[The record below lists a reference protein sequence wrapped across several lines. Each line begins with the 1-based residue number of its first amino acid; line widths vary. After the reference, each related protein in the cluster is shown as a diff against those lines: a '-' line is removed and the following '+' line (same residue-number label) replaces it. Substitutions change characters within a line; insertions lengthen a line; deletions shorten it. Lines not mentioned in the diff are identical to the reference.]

1 MFDANDFTATTAASG
16 HQPAADL
23 GRLVDVAVEVSVE
36 LGRARLTLGEAMALG
51 PGAVVPLGRTAG
63 QPVDLLVNGQLV
75 ARGEVVVVDDVY
87 GLRVTEAIVEQG
99 SEQGSA
105 EIAGLGDQASPLAA

>member
-1 MFDANDFTATTAASG
+1 MFDANDFTQAHG
-16 HQPAADL
+16 QQPAADL

-36 LGRARLTLGEAMALG
+36 LGRARVTLGEAMALG
-51 PGAVVPLGRTAG
+51 PGAVVPLDRTAG

-87 GLRVTEAIVEQG
+87 GLRITEAVTEV
-99 SEQGSA
+99 SPA
-105 EIAGLGDQASPLAA
+105 EGAAELAGLGESHPPLAA

>member
-1 MFDANDFTATTAASG
+1 MFDANDFTTTQSQ
-16 HQPAADL
+16 QPAADL

-36 LGRARLTLGEAMALG
+36 LGRARVTLGEAMALG
-51 PGAVVPLGRTAG
+51 PGAVVPLDRTAG

-87 GLRVTEAIVEQG
+87 GLRITEAIAAEGDEQP
-99 SEQGSA
+99 QA
-105 EIAGLGDQASPLAA
+105 EVTGMGGHASLAA

>member
-1 MFDANDFTATTAASG
+1 MFDANEFTPASQHAA
-16 HQPAADL
+16 PAADL
-23 GRLVDVAVEVSVE
+23 GRLVDVAVDVSVE

-87 GLRVTEAIVEQG
+87 GLRITEAITETDAT
-99 SEQGSA
+99 SA
-105 EIAGLGDQASPLAA
+105 ADLAAIGDASQQPPLAA

>member
-1 MFDANDFTATTAASG
+1 MFDANEFATTTNG
-16 HQPAADL
+16 QQPAADL

-36 LGRARLTLGEAMALG
+36 LGRSRVTLGEAMALG
-51 PGAVVPLGRTAG
+51 PGAVVPLDRTAG

-87 GLRVTEAIVEQG
+87 GLRITETITEPAAGDDAAQL
-99 SEQGSA
+99 
-105 EIAGLGDQASPLAA
+105 AGLGDSAAPLAA

>member
-1 MFDANDFTATTAASG
+1 MFDANDFSTTQGA
-16 HQPAADL
+16 QPAADL

-36 LGRARLTLGEAMALG
+36 LGRSRLTLGEAMALG

-87 GLRVTEAIVEQG
+87 GLRITEAVSEPDPAQG
-99 SEQGSA
+99 AA
-105 EIAGLGDQASPLAA
+105 ELAGLSDPGHTPPLAA